1 MLFEQTTI
9 ESNTFMCSSNLIRH
23 GTLCNVEITYNYQI
37 KFNLDFE
44 ENETEKVI
52 DLIGQ
57 VTLSSFNCDVDF
69 TLSYINIQYDE
80 ETNIS
85 TVTFPVETFNDISD
99 IIHCEFLSRTKYNT
113 QLKTFS
119 AFTSR
124 KYYNL
129 YDIINNKVYPKTLIT
144 ISVPQE
150 YNSIVNIDIEPIY
163 EKNGIEVLDYTTY
176 KMRNDGFLQW
186 DNTNEFILMKGK
198 QVFRVLKQDYDG
210 PYLKQENTYLYVEF
224 IDTSWQDGYTNANG
238 ILIYDNYLFVTT
250 NKALCVFDRYAP
262 LQNPIFIDDTIKD
275 GLDMTVDEYD
285 RLYVLYPDRIRK
297 YKIRH
302 DLIYTGLVNTERRIY
317 FREKDPRVYVNIE

>member
-1 MLFEQTTI
+1 MVFEQTPI
-9 ESNTFMCSSNLIRH
+9 ESNTYMCNSTIVRG
-23 GTLCNVEITYNYQI
+23 GTLCNVDITYNYKNSI
-37 KFNLDFE
+37 ILSFIE
-44 ENETEKVI
+44 EDEKIIEVE
-52 DLIGQ
+52 GQ
-57 VTLSSFNCDVDF
+57 VTLYSIVCDHNIIIS
-69 TLSYINIQYDE
+69 LINIDYNE

-85 TVTFPVETFNDISD
+85 TITFTKEAFYDTNDDINCEFISRTYYKTQLTTFN
-99 IIHCEFLSRTKYNT
+99 
-113 QLKTFS
+113 
-119 AFTSR
+119 AFNSR

-129 YDIINNKVYPKTLIT
+129 YDVINNKVYPKTLLT
-144 ISVPQE
+144 FNLPRE
-150 YNSIVNIDIEPIY
+150 YNNIINVNIEPIF
-163 EKNGIEVLDYTTY
+163 EKNGIEILNYSAY
-176 KMRNDGFLQW
+176 KMRSDGFLQW

-198 QVFRVLKQDYDG
+198 KVFRILKQDYDG
-210 PYLKQENTYLYVEF
+210 PYLKQENAYLYVEF

-238 ILIYDNYLFVTT
+238 ILIYNDYLFVTT

-275 GLDMTVDEYD
+275 GLDMTVDEHD

>member
-1 MLFEQTTI
+1 MVFEQTPI
-9 ESNTFMCSSNLIRH
+9 ESNTYMCNSTIVRG
-23 GTLCNVEITYNYQI
+23 GTLCNVDITYNYKNNISFSFADQ
-37 KFNLDFE
+37 E
-44 ENETEKVI
+44 EEVI
-52 DLIGQ
+52 EVEGQ
-57 VTLSSFNCDVDF
+57 VTLYSIVSDHDMVISLI
-69 TLSYINIQYDE
+69 TIEYDE

-85 TVTFPVETFNDISD
+85 TITFTKEAFYDTTDEINCSFIARTTYKTQLTTFN
-99 IIHCEFLSRTKYNT
+99 
-113 QLKTFS
+113 
-119 AFTSR
+119 AFDSR

-129 YDIINNKVYPKTLIT
+129 YDVINNKVYPRTLIT
-144 ISVPQE
+144 FKVPRE
-150 YNSIVNIDIEPIY
+150 YNSIINVNIEPIF
-163 EKNGIEVLDYTTY
+163 ERNGIEILDYITY
-176 KMRNDGFLQW
+176 KMRSDGFLQW

-198 QVFRVLKQDYDG
+198 KVFRILKQDYDG
-210 PYLKQENTYLYVEF
+210 PYLKQENAYLYVEF

-275 GLDMTVDEYD
+275 GLDMTVDEHD